1 MSNKVETA
9 SSKLDGVKL
18 GLAAIIAAGT
28 LAAFYYYVDQ
38 LLLVRT
44 VGLVVGLAIAA
55 LIALQTDVGRS
66 GLDFVLEA
74 RTEVRKVVWPTRKET
89 IQTTIAVIVTVVLV
103 AVLLWLLDALLLW
116 MVRAFTGRGG

>member
-44 VGLVVGLAIAA
+44 VGLAAGLAIAVV
-55 LIALQTDVGRS
+55 IALQTDVGRS
-66 GLDFVLEA
+66 GRDFVLEA

-89 IQTTIAVIVTVVLV
+89 VQTTVAVIVTVVLV
-103 AVLLWLLDALLLW
+103 AVLLWLLDGLLLW
-116 MVRAFTGRGG
+116 MVRALTGRGG

>member
-1 MSNKVETA
+1 LSNKVETA
-9 SSKLDGVKL
+9 TSKLDGVKL

-44 VGLVVGLAIAA
+44 VGLVAGLAIAA
-55 LIALQTDVGRS
+55 VIALQTDVGRN
-66 GLDFVLEA
+66 GRDFVLEA

-89 IQTTIAVIVTVVLV
+89 VQTTVAVIVTVVLV
-103 AVLLWLLDALLLW
+103 AVLLWLLDGLLLW